1 MIRTPE
7 QIALDVYLAK
17 PRHRGMVLQNA
28 FPLAEVAVFWDES
41 KHHVEAVAYDK
52 RRIVPLS
59 NGCGYELI
67 LRALYDDTDIL
78 DHNRLLEL
86 ILFVVKELYKYF
98 DMHTADM
105 KD

>member
-7 QIALDVYLAK
+7 QIARDVYFAK

-52 RRIVPLS
+52 RRVVPLS
-59 NGCGYELI
+59 YGCRYELI

-78 DHNRLLEL
+78 DQSRLFEL
-86 ILFVVKELYKYF
+86 ILYVVKELHKYF
-98 DMHTADM
+98 DRGECD
-105 KD
+105 D

>member
-52 RRIVPLS
+52 RRIVPFS
-59 NGCGYELI
+59 NGCRYELI

-78 DHNRLLEL
+78 DQSRLLKL
-86 ILFVVKELYKYF
+86 ILYVVKELYKYF
-98 DMHTADM
+98 DRGECD
-105 KD
+105 D